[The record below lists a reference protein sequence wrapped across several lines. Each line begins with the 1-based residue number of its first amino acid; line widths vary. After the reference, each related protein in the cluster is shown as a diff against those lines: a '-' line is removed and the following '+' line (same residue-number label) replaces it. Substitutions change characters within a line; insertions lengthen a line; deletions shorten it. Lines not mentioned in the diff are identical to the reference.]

1 MLAETILWFYE
12 FVEKTALA
20 KLTKKF
26 RKINSELNSYSAVE
40 KREINSLEK
49 NS

>member
-20 KLTKKF
+20 KLTKNFVKS
-26 RKINSELNSYSAVE
+26 IQS
-40 KREINSLEK
+40 
-49 NS
+49 